1 MPIFLEAYIS
11 SLVDLYFESIPG
23 VIQVII
29 KFDKRCFLFDGIST
43 KDTRCSDLF
52 PLLQARLGFKI
63 PGHARLM
70 ENGRIK
76 PPHFEN
82 GRDTRTG
89 ASGNESRD
97 QVLFC
102 CSLFCAQAGLMDS
115 CTLEV
120 FLCNPAGARIGA
132 RTRAP

>member
-11 SLVDLYFESIPG
+11 SLVDLYSESIPG

-52 PLLQARLGFKI
+52 PLLQERLGFKI

-70 ENGRIK
+70 ENGRILRMG
-76 PPHFEN
+76 E
-82 GRDTRTG
+82 
-89 ASGNESRD
+89 
-97 QVLFC
+97 
-102 CSLFCAQAGLMDS
+102 
-115 CTLEV
+115 TLEQV
-120 FLCNPAGARIGA
+120 RQGMTAETKVLSSILLLTILCTGRFNGQLHAGSYPLQSCRY
-132 RTRAP
+132 